1 MNKSIVINS
10 RALDVARLTGDK
22 FTRLMAW
29 ADLQLQAA
37 EAPAVVYVR
46 GEKINMQ
53 RGQVLTTIKELAT
66 RWNTSRQ
73 TANKYLEE
81 YRTEGRLTLDD
92 RAGLMLLTCSDETCT
107 VQATTV
113 QREDNTTETPQR
125 VNRPI
130 GFITEEHVST
140 EQNAIA
146 DDTCAAEAMEAW
158 TRPEEVNELPNDYP
172 TTPDI
177 ADIVSDQ
184 TEKHRYAE
192 GVELTL
198 SEYNDI
204 VSTFGVED
212 AFNIIELASQ
222 RYVETGSP
230 YLDAHNSIMQDF
242 APQYFAAKK
251 NADESS
257 TDTHAD
263 GTRAAIDEQ
272 PSSDETTSASTTP
285 TETAK
290 EISPVIKATPA
301 PVPKKV
307 PKKMYA
313 ENVKMTESE
322 YKNLVERYSEEGA
335 RWMITKL
342 DNYKAARGMVYK
354 SDYRAILN
362 WVVKEWQKEINA
374 KQNGNYNGSSFRS
387 ATELAEKQSDAA
399 FAEYY
404 AANYGQV

>member
-1 MNKSIVINS
+1 MNKSIVIDS

-46 GEKINMQ
+46 GEKISMQ

-92 RAGLMLLTCSDETCT
+92 RAGLVLLSCSDETCT
-107 VQATTV
+107 VQTTTV
-113 QREDNTTETPQR
+113 QGTDDAAEVMETCVP
-125 VNRPI
+125 
-130 GFITEEHVST
+130 S
-140 EQNAIA
+140 EQKVIA
-146 DDTCAAEAMEAW
+146 DDKSDAEAMEAW
-158 TRPEEVNELPNDYP
+158 MQPEEVNELPNDYP
-172 TTPDI
+172 TTPNV
-177 ADIVSDQ
+177 ADTVPDQ

-251 NADESS
+251 NTDETS
-257 TDTHAD
+257 TDTQTD
-263 GTRAAIDEQ
+263 GTLAAIEEH

-290 EISPVIKATPA
+290 EMPPVIKATPA
-301 PVPKKV
+301 SVPKA

-322 YKNLVERYSEEGA
+322 YKNLVDRYSEEGA

-362 WVVKEWQKEINA
+362 WVVKEWQKELNA
-374 KQNGNYNGSSFRS
+374 KQNGNYNGSSYKS
-387 ATELAEKQSDAA
+387 ATELAEEQSDAA

>member
-1 MNKSIVINS
+1 MSKTIVIDS

-22 FTRLMAW
+22 YTRLMAW

-73 TANKYLEE
+73 KANKYLEE
-81 YRTEGRLTLDD
+81 YQTEGRLTLDD
-92 RAGLMLLTCSDETCT
+92 RAGLVLLTCSDETCT
-107 VQATTV
+107 VQATTT
-113 QREDNTTETPQR
+113 QRADDEAEDIEER
-125 VNRPI
+125 VP
-130 GFITEEHVST
+130 T

-146 DDTCAAEAMEAW
+146 DDASDAEAMEAW
-158 TRPEEVNELPNDYP
+158 THPEEVNDLP

-177 ADIVSDQ
+177 TDTVPDPN
-184 TEKHRYAE
+184 EKHRYAE

-212 AFNIIELASQ
+212 AFNIIEIASQ

-230 YLDAHNSIMQDF
+230 YLDAHNTIMQDF
-242 APQYFAAKK
+242 APQYFASKK

-257 TDTHAD
+257 TSTQAAD
-263 GTRAAIDEQ
+263 NRAATDEQ
-272 PSSDETTSASTTP
+272 PNSNEPASAPTTP

-290 EISPVIKATPA
+290 EMSPVIKATPA

-307 PKKMYA
+307 PQKRYA
-313 ENVKMTESE
+313 EKVKMTESE
-322 YKNLVERYSEEGA
+322 YNNLVEKYSEEGA

-342 DNYKAARGMVYK
+342 DNYKAARGMEYK

-362 WVVKEWQKEINA
+362 WVVKEWQKELNA
-374 KQNGNYNGSSFRS
+374 KQNGNYIGSSYKS
-387 ATELAEKQSDAA
+387 ATELAEEQSDAA

-404 AANYGQV
+404 ATTYGKV

>member
-1 MNKSIVINS
+1 MNKSIVIDS

-92 RAGLMLLTCSDETCT
+92 RAGLVLLSCSDETCT
-107 VQATTV
+107 VQTTTV
-113 QREDNTTETPQR
+113 QQ
-125 VNRPI
+125 
-130 GFITEEHVST
+130 
-140 EQNAIA
+140 A
-146 DDTCAAEAMEAW
+146 DDTSDAEAMEAW

-172 TTPDI
+172 TTPNV
-177 ADIVSDQ
+177 ADTVPDQ

-251 NADESS
+251 NADECS
-257 TDTHAD
+257 TDTQAD
-263 GTRAAIDEQ
+263 GTRAVIDEQ
-272 PSSDETTSASTTP
+272 PSSDEPTSASTTP
-285 TETAK
+285 METAK
-290 EISPVIKATPA
+290 EMPPVIKATHA
-301 PVPKKV
+301 PVPKA

-362 WVVKEWQKEINA
+362 WVVKEWQKELNA
-374 KQNGNYNGSSFRS
+374 KQNGNYNGSGFRS
-387 ATELAEKQSDAA
+387 ATELAEEQSDAA

>member
-1 MNKSIVINS
+1 MNKSIVIDS

-81 YRTEGRLTLDD
+81 YRTEGRLTLDE
-92 RAGLMLLTCSDETCT
+92 RAGLVLLSCSDETCT
-107 VQATTV
+107 VQTTTV
-113 QREDNTTETPQR
+113 QQ
-125 VNRPI
+125 
-130 GFITEEHVST
+130 
-140 EQNAIA
+140 A
-146 DDTCAAEAMEAW
+146 DDKSDAEAMEAW
-158 TRPEEVNELPNDYP
+158 THPEEVNELPNDYP

-177 ADIVSDQ
+177 ADTVPDQ
-184 TEKHRYAE
+184 TEKHKYAE

-242 APQYFAAKK
+242 APQYFAGKK

-257 TDTHAD
+257 TNTQAD

-272 PSSDETTSASTTP
+272 PSIDEPASASIAP

-290 EISPVIKATPA
+290 EMPPVIKATPA

-322 YKNLVERYSEEGA
+322 YNNLVERYSEEGA

-362 WVVKEWQKEINA
+362 WVVKEWQKELNA
-374 KQNGNYNGSSFRS
+374 KQNGNYNGSGFRS
-387 ATELAEKQSDAA
+387 ATELAEEQSDAA

>member
-1 MNKSIVINS
+1 MNKAIVIDS

-37 EAPAVVYVR
+37 EVPAVVYVR

-81 YRTEGRLTLDD
+81 YKTEGRLTLDD
-92 RAGLMLLTCSDETCT
+92 RAGLVLLSCNDDTCT
-107 VQATTV
+107 VQTTTT
-113 QREDNTTETPQR
+113 QQADDNAE
-125 VNRPI
+125 VMD
-130 GFITEEHVST
+130 EHVPT

-146 DDTCAAEAMEAW
+146 EDTSDAEVMETW
-158 TRPEEVNELPNDYP
+158 THPEEVNELPNDYP
-172 TTPDI
+172 TTTDI
-177 ADIVSDQ
+177 ADTVPNPD
-184 TEKHRYAE
+184 EKHRYAE

-230 YLDAHNSIMQDF
+230 YLDAHNTIMQYF
-242 APQYFAAKK
+242 APQYYAAKK

-257 TDTHAD
+257 TYTQTVDNN
-263 GTRAAIDEQ
+263 AATEEQ
-272 PSSDETTSASTTP
+272 PSSDDPVSASATP

-290 EISPVIKATPA
+290 EIPPMIKVTPA

-322 YKNLVERYSEEGA
+322 YNNLVERYSEEGA

-362 WVVKEWQKEINA
+362 WVVKEWQKELNA
-374 KQNGNYNGSSFRS
+374 KQNVNYNGSRTKS
-387 ATELAEKQSDAA
+387 ATELAEEQSDAA

-404 AANYGQV
+404 AATYGKL

>member
-1 MNKSIVINS
+1 MNKSIVIDR

-22 FTRLMAW
+22 FSRLMAW

-53 RGQVLTTIKELAT
+53 RGQVLTTIKEMAT

-73 TANKYLEE
+73 TANKYLAE
-81 YRTEGRLTLDD
+81 YQAEGRLTLDEH
-92 RAGLMLLTCSDETCT
+92 AGLVLLSCSDETCT
-107 VQATTV
+107 VQTSTT
-113 QREDNTTETPQR
+113 QRVDNTAGVATGNIP
-125 VNRPI
+125 
-130 GFITEEHVST
+130 T
-140 EQNAIA
+140 EQGMNT
-146 DDTCAAEAMEAW
+146 DGTSDEEAMEAW
-158 TRPEEVNELPNDYP
+158 THPEEVNELPNDYP
-172 TTPDI
+172 TTRGI
-177 ADIVSDQ
+177 ADTVPDPD
-184 TEKHRYAE
+184 EKHRYAE

-204 VSTFGVED
+204 VSTFGIED

-230 YLDAHNSIMQDF
+230 YLDAHNTIMQDF
-242 APQYFAAKK
+242 APQYFASKK
-251 NADESS
+251 NADESTTS
-257 TDTHAD
+257 TQAAD
-263 GTRAAIDEQ
+263 NRAATDEQ
-272 PSSDETTSASTTP
+272 ASSDEPASASTTP

-290 EISPVIKATPA
+290 EMPPVIKATHA
-301 PVPKKV
+301 SVPKA

-362 WVVKEWQKEINA
+362 WVVKEWQKELNA
-374 KQNGNYNGSSFRS
+374 KQNGNYNGSGFRS
-387 ATELAEKQSDAA
+387 ATELAEEQSDAA

-404 AANYGQV
+404 ATNYGQV

>member
-1 MNKSIVINS
+1 MNKSIVIDS

-92 RAGLMLLTCSDETCT
+92 RAGLVLLSCSDESFS

-113 QREDNTTETPQR
+113 QRTDENTEPTKR
-125 VNRPI
+125 INRPI
-130 GFITEEHVST
+130 GFLAKEHVPT
-140 EQNAIA
+140 EQDAIA
-146 DDTCAAEAMEAW
+146 DDASDAEAMRAW
-158 TRPEEVNELPNDYP
+158 THPEEDNELPNDYP
-172 TTPDI
+172 TTPGI
-177 ADIVSDQ
+177 ADTVPDQ
-184 TEKHRYAE
+184 SEKHRYAE

-222 RYVETGSP
+222 KYVDTGSP
-230 YLDAHNSIMQDF
+230 YLDAHNTIMQDI

-257 TDTHAD
+257 TDTQED
-263 GTRAAIDEQ
+263 GTLAVIDEQ
-272 PSSDETTSASTTP
+272 PSSDEPASASATP

-290 EISPVIKATPA
+290 EKPPVIKATPA

-322 YKNLVERYSEEGA
+322 YNNLVERYSEEGA

-362 WVVKEWQKEINA
+362 WVVKEWQKELNA
-374 KQNGNYNGSSFRS
+374 KQNGNYNGSGFRS
-387 ATELAEKQSDAA
+387 ATELAEEQSDAA

>member
-1 MNKSIVINS
+1 MSKSIVIDS

-92 RAGLMLLTCSDETCT
+92 RAGLVLLTCSDETCT

-113 QREDNTTETPQR
+113 QR
-125 VNRPI
+125 
-130 GFITEEHVST
+130 
-140 EQNAIA
+140 A
-146 DDTCAAEAMEAW
+146 DDTSDAEAMEAW
-158 TRPEEVNELPNDYP
+158 THPEEVNELPNDY
-172 TTPDI
+172 TATPGI
-177 ADIVSDQ
+177 ADAVPDQ

-242 APQYFAAKK
+242 APQYFAARK
-251 NADESS
+251 NADGSS
-257 TDTHAD
+257 TDTQAD
-263 GTRAAIDEQ
+263 GTRAVIDEQ
-272 PSSDETTSASTTP
+272 PNTDEPASASTTT

-290 EISPVIKATPA
+290 EIPPVIKATPA

-322 YKNLVERYSEEGA
+322 YNNLVERYSEEGA

-362 WVVKEWQKEINA
+362 WVVKEWQKELNA
-374 KQNGNYNGSSFRS
+374 KQNGNYIGSGFKS
-387 ATELAEKQSDAA
+387 ATELAEEQSDAA

>member
-1 MNKSIVINS
+1 MNKSIVIDS

-92 RAGLMLLTCSDETCT
+92 RAGLVLLSCSDETCT
-107 VQATTV
+107 VQTTTV
-113 QREDNTTETPQR
+113 QGTDDAAEVMEEYTPNER
-125 VNRPI
+125 NV
-130 GFITEEHVST
+130 
-140 EQNAIA
+140 IA
-146 DDTCAAEAMEAW
+146 DDKSDAEAMEAW
-158 TRPEEVNELPNDYP
+158 TQPEEVNELPNDYP
-172 TTPDI
+172 TTPNV
-177 ADIVSDQ
+177 ADTVPDQ

-251 NADESS
+251 NAGEISMDIQ
-257 TDTHAD
+257 AD
-263 GTRAAIDEQ
+263 GTRASIDEQ
-272 PSSDETTSASTTP
+272 PSNDEPASASTTP

-290 EISPVIKATPA
+290 EMPPVIKATPA
-301 PVPKKV
+301 PVPRKV

-322 YKNLVERYSEEGA
+322 YKNLVDRYSEEGA

-362 WVVKEWQKEINA
+362 WVVKEWQKELNA
-374 KQNGNYNGSSFRS
+374 KQNGIYIGSRYKS
-387 ATELAEKQSDAA
+387 ATELAEDKSDAA

>member
-1 MNKSIVINS
+1 MNKSIVIDS
-10 RALDVARLTGDK
+10 RALDVARLTRDK

-53 RGQVLTTIKELAT
+53 RGQVLTTIKDLAT

-92 RAGLMLLTCSDETCT
+92 RAGLVLLTCNDETCT
-107 VQATTV
+107 AQETTV
-113 QREDNTTETPQR
+113 QCADDNAE
-125 VNRPI
+125 VM
-130 GFITEEHVST
+130 EECVSS
-140 EQNAIA
+140 EQKTIA
-146 DDTCAAEAMEAW
+146 DDARDAEAMEAW
-158 TRPEEVNELPNDYP
+158 THPEEVNELPNDYP
-172 TTPDI
+172 TTPGI
-177 ADIVSDQ
+177 ADTVPDQ
-184 TEKHRYAE
+184 DEKHRYAE

-204 VSTFGVED
+204 VSTFGIED
-212 AFNIIELASQ
+212 AFNIIEIASQ

-230 YLDAHNSIMQDF
+230 YLDAHNTIMQEF

-251 NADESS
+251 NAEETSMN
-257 TDTHAD
+257 TQAD
-263 GTRAAIDEQ
+263 DNNAATEEQ
-272 PSSDETTSASTTP
+272 TSSDEPASASATP

-290 EISPVIKATPA
+290 EITPVIKATPA

-322 YKNLVERYSEEGA
+322 YNNLVERYSEEGA

-362 WVVKEWQKEINA
+362 WVVKEWQKELNA
-374 KQNGNYNGSSFRS
+374 KQNGIYIGSRYKS
-387 ATELAEKQSDAA
+387 ATELAEEQSDSA

-404 AANYGQV
+404 AANYRQV

>member
-1 MNKSIVINS
+1 MSKSIVIDS

-73 TANKYLEE
+73 TANKYLAE
-81 YRTEGRLTLDD
+81 YQAEGRLTLDD
-92 RAGLMLLTCSDETCT
+92 RAGLVLLSCSDETCT
-107 VQATTV
+107 VQTTTM
-113 QREDNTTETPQR
+113 QRADDTVEVMEER
-125 VNRPI
+125 VP
-130 GFITEEHVST
+130 T
-140 EQNAIA
+140 EQNTIG
-146 DDTCAAEAMEAW
+146 DDASDEEAMEAW
-158 TRPEEVNELPNDYP
+158 THPEEVNELPNDYP

-177 ADIVSDQ
+177 ADTVPDPG
-184 TEKHRYAE
+184 EKHRYAE

-204 VSTFGVED
+204 VSTFGIED

-230 YLDAHNSIMQDF
+230 YLDAHNTIMQDF
-242 APQYFAAKK
+242 APQYFASKK

-257 TDTHAD
+257 TSTQAAD
-263 GTRAAIDEQ
+263 NRAATNEQ
-272 PSSDETTSASTTP
+272 PNSNEPASAPTTP

-290 EISPVIKATPA
+290 EMTPVIKATPA

-307 PKKMYA
+307 PKKHYA
-313 ENVKMTESE
+313 ETVLMTESE
-322 YKNLVERYSEEGA
+322 YNNLVERYTEEGA

-342 DNYKAARGMVYK
+342 DNYKTSRGMVYK

-362 WVVKEWQKEINA
+362 WVVKEWQKELNA
-374 KQNGNYNGSSFRS
+374 KQNGNYNGSSYKN
-387 ATELAEKQSDAA
+387 ATELAEEQSDEA

-404 AANYGQV
+404 AANYGAV

>member
-1 MNKSIVINS
+1 MNKSIVIDR

-37 EAPAVVYVR
+37 EVTAVVYVR
-46 GEKINMQ
+46 GEKINMK

-73 TANKYLEE
+73 TASRYLDE
-81 YRTEGRLTLDD
+81 YRREGRLTLDD
-92 RAGLMLLTCSDETCT
+92 RAGLVLLTCSDETCT
-107 VQATTV
+107 VQTTTV
-113 QREDNTTETPQR
+113 QRADET
-125 VNRPI
+125 
-130 GFITEEHVST
+130 S
-140 EQNAIA
+140 
-146 DDTCAAEAMEAW
+146 DAETMEAW
-158 TRPEEVNELPNDYP
+158 THPEEISELPNDYP
-172 TTPDI
+172 TTPGI
-177 ADIVSDQ
+177 ADTVPDQ
-184 TEKHRYAE
+184 GEKHRYAE

-212 AFNIIELASQ
+212 TFNIIELASQ

-230 YLDAHNSIMQDF
+230 YLDAHNSIMQEF
-242 APQYFAAKK
+242 APQYFAGKK
-251 NADESS
+251 NAGESS
-257 TDTHAD
+257 TDTQVD
-263 GTRAAIDEQ
+263 GTRAVIDEQ
-272 PSSDETTSASTTP
+272 PSSDEPSSASTTL
-285 TETAK
+285 TDTAK
-290 EISPVIKATPA
+290 EIPPVIKATPA

-307 PKKMYA
+307 PKKLYA

-362 WVVKEWQKEINA
+362 WVVKEWQKELNA

-387 ATELAEKQSDAA
+387 ATELAEEQSDAA

-404 AANYGQV
+404 ATNYGQV

>member
-1 MNKSIVINS
+1 MNKSIVIDS

-37 EAPAVVYVR
+37 EAPAAVYVR

-81 YRTEGRLTLDD
+81 FRTEGRLNLDD
-92 RAGLMLLTCSDETCT
+92 RAGLVLLTCSDETCT
-107 VQATTV
+107 VQATTTP
-113 QREDNTTETPQR
+113 RADDNAEVMEEYTPNER
-125 VNRPI
+125 
-130 GFITEEHVST
+130 
-140 EQNAIA
+140 NAIT
-146 DDTCAAEAMEAW
+146 DDKSDAEAMEAW
-158 TRPEEVNELPNDYP
+158 THPEEVNELPNDYP
-172 TTPDI
+172 NTPDI
-177 ADIVSDQ
+177 ADTVPDQ
-184 TEKHRYAE
+184 DEKHRYAE
-192 GVELTL
+192 GVELSL

-251 NADESS
+251 KADESS
-257 TDTHAD
+257 TGTQVDE
-263 GTRAAIDEQ
+263 TRASIDEQ
-272 PSSDETTSASTTP
+272 PSSDEPASASTTP

-290 EISPVIKATPA
+290 EMPPVIKATPA

-322 YKNLVERYSEEGA
+322 YNNLVGRYSEEGA

-362 WVVKEWQKEINA
+362 WVVKEWQKELNA
-374 KQNGNYNGSSFRS
+374 KQNGNYNGSSYRS
-387 ATELAEKQSDAA
+387 ATELAEEQSDAA

>member
-1 MNKSIVINS
+1 MNKSIVIDS

-29 ADLQLQAA
+29 SDLQLQAA

-73 TANKYLEE
+73 TASRYLEE

-92 RAGLMLLTCSDETCT
+92 RAGLVLLSCSDETCA
-107 VQATTV
+107 VQTTTV
-113 QREDNTTETPQR
+113 QGADDTAE
-125 VNRPI
+125 VM
-130 GFITEEHVST
+130 EEHT
-140 EQNAIA
+140 PNEQNTIA
-146 DDTCAAEAMEAW
+146 DDTSDTEDMEAW
-158 TRPEEVNELPNDYP
+158 THPEEVNELPNDYP

-177 ADIVSDQ
+177 TDTVPDQ
-184 TEKHRYAE
+184 GEKHRYAE

-230 YLDAHNSIMQDF
+230 YLDTHNSIMQDF

-251 NADESS
+251 NADETS
-257 TDTHAD
+257 TDTQAD

-272 PSSDETTSASTTP
+272 PSIDEPTSASITP

-290 EISPVIKATPA
+290 EVPTMIKATPA

-362 WVVKEWQKEINA
+362 WVVKEWQKELNA
-374 KQNGNYNGSSFRS
+374 KQNGIYIGSRYKS
-387 ATELAEKQSDAA
+387 ATELAEDQSDAA

>member
-1 MNKSIVINS
+1 MNKSIVIDS

-92 RAGLMLLTCSDETCT
+92 RAGLVLLSCSDETCT
-107 VQATTV
+107 VQTSTV
-113 QREDNTTETPQR
+113 QQA
-125 VNRPI
+125 
-130 GFITEEHVST
+130 G
-140 EQNAIA
+140 
-146 DDTCAAEAMEAW
+146 DTSDAEAMEAW
-158 TRPEEVNELPNDYP
+158 THPEEVNELPNDYP
-172 TTPDI
+172 TTPNV
-177 ADIVSDQ
+177 ADTIPDQ
-184 TEKHRYAE
+184 TEKYRYAE

-242 APQYFAAKK
+242 APQYFAGKK

-257 TDTHAD
+257 TETQTD

-272 PSSDETTSASTTP
+272 PSSDEPASASTTP

-290 EISPVIKATPA
+290 EMPPVIKATHA

-322 YKNLVERYSEEGA
+322 YKNLVDRYSEEGA

-362 WVVKEWQKEINA
+362 WVVKEWQKELNT
-374 KQNGNYNGSSFRS
+374 KQNGNYNGSSYKS
-387 ATELAEKQSDAA
+387 ATELAEEQSDAA

-404 AANYGQV
+404 ATTYGKL

>member
-1 MNKSIVINS
+1 MNKSIVIDS

-53 RGQVLTTIKELAT
+53 RGQVLATIKELAT

-73 TANKYLEE
+73 TANKYLAE
-81 YRTEGRLTLDD
+81 YQAEGRLTIDD
-92 RAGLMLLTCSDETCT
+92 RAGLVLLTCSDETCT
-107 VQATTV
+107 VQTTTI
-113 QREDNTTETPQR
+113 QQ
-125 VNRPI
+125 
-130 GFITEEHVST
+130 
-140 EQNAIA
+140 A
-146 DDTCAAEAMEAW
+146 DDTSDAEAMEAW
-158 TRPEEVNELPNDYP
+158 THPEEVNELPNDYP

-177 ADIVSDQ
+177 ADAVPSPDD
-184 TEKHRYAE
+184 KHRYAE

-204 VSTFGVED
+204 VSTFGIED
-212 AFNIIELASQ
+212 AFNIIELASK

-242 APQYFAAKK
+242 APQYFAGKK
-251 NADESS
+251 KAAESS
-257 TDTHAD
+257 TDTQAD
-263 GTRAAIDEQ
+263 GTRASIDEQ
-272 PSSDETTSASTTP
+272 PNTDEPASTSTTS

-290 EISPVIKATPA
+290 DISPVIKATPA

-322 YKNLVERYSEEGA
+322 YNNLVERYSEEGA

-362 WVVKEWQKEINA
+362 WVVKEWQKELNA
-374 KQNGNYNGSSFRS
+374 KQNGNYNGSGFRS
-387 ATELAEKQSDAA
+387 ATELAEEQSDAA

>member
-1 MNKSIVINS
+1 MNKSIVIDS

-92 RAGLMLLTCSDETCT
+92 RAGLVLLTCSDETCT

-113 QREDNTTETPQR
+113 QR
-125 VNRPI
+125 
-130 GFITEEHVST
+130 
-140 EQNAIA
+140 A
-146 DDTCAAEAMEAW
+146 DDTSDAEAMEAW
-158 TRPEEVNELPNDYP
+158 THPEEVNELPNDYP

-177 ADIVSDQ
+177 ADTVPDQ
-184 TEKHRYAE
+184 GEKHRYAE
-192 GVELTL
+192 GVELSL

-251 NADESS
+251 NTGESS
-257 TDTHAD
+257 TDTQAD

-272 PSSDETTSASTTP
+272 PSSDEPVSASTTP

-290 EISPVIKATPA
+290 EMNPVIKATPA

-322 YKNLVERYSEEGA
+322 YNNLVERYSEEGA
-335 RWMITKL
+335 RWMISKL

-362 WVVKEWQKEINA
+362 WVVKEWQKELNA
-374 KQNGNYNGSSFRS
+374 KQNGNYIGSSFKS
-387 ATELAEKQSDAA
+387 ATELAEEQSDAA

-404 AANYGQV
+404 ATNYGQV

>member
-1 MNKSIVINS
+1 MNKSIIIDS

-53 RGQVLTTIKELAT
+53 RGQVLTTIKDLAT

-73 TANKYLEE
+73 TANKYLDE
-81 YRTEGRLTLDD
+81 YQAEGRLTLDD
-92 RAGLMLLTCSDETCT
+92 RAGLVLLSCSDETCS
-107 VQATTV
+107 VQTTTV
-113 QREDNTTETPQR
+113 QGTDDAAEVMETCVP
-125 VNRPI
+125 
-130 GFITEEHVST
+130 S
-140 EQNAIA
+140 EQKVIA
-146 DDTCAAEAMEAW
+146 DDKSDAEAMEAW
-158 TRPEEVNELPNDYP
+158 THPEEVNELPNDYP
-172 TTPDI
+172 PTPDI
-177 ADIVSDQ
+177 ADTVPDPG
-184 TEKHRYAE
+184 EKHRYAE

-230 YLDAHNSIMQDF
+230 YLDAHNTIMQDF
-242 APQYFAAKK
+242 APQYFAGKK
-251 NADESS
+251 KADENS
-257 TDTHAD
+257 TDTQAD
-263 GTRAAIDEQ
+263 GTHAAIDEQ
-272 PSSDETTSASTTP
+272 PSSDEPASASSIP
-285 TETAK
+285 TETVK
-290 EISPVIKATPA
+290 EMPPVIKATPA

-322 YKNLVERYSEEGA
+322 YNNLVERYSEEGA
-335 RWMITKL
+335 RWMIIKL

-354 SDYRAILN
+354 SDYRAILGCERMAERI
-362 WVVKEWQKEINA
+362 KRKA
-374 KQNGNYNGSSFRS
+374 KWK
-387 ATELAEKQSDAA
+387 L
-399 FAEYY
+399 
-404 AANYGQV
+404 

>member
-1 MNKSIVINS
+1 MNKSIVIDS

-37 EAPAVVYVR
+37 EVPAVVYVR

-73 TANKYLEE
+73 TANKYIEE
-81 YRTEGRLTLDD
+81 FRTEGRLTLDD
-92 RAGLMLLTCSDETCT
+92 RAGLVLLTCNDETCT
-107 VQATTV
+107 VQATTT
-113 QREDNTTETPQR
+113 QRADDNTESPQR
-125 VNRPI
+125 TNRPI
-130 GFITEEHVST
+130 GFLVNEHVPT
-140 EQNAIA
+140 KQNAIA
-146 DDTCAAEAMEAW
+146 DDASDAGAMEAW
-158 TRPEEVNELPNDYP
+158 THPEEVNELPNDYP

-177 ADIVSDQ
+177 ADTVPDQ
-184 TEKHRYAE
+184 DEKHRYAE

-230 YLDAHNSIMQDF
+230 YLDAHNTIMQDF

-251 NADESS
+251 NADKSS
-257 TDTHAD
+257 TETQTD

-272 PSSDETTSASTTP
+272 PSIDEPASASTTP
-285 TETAK
+285 TDTAK
-290 EISPVIKATPA
+290 EMSPVIKATPA

-322 YKNLVERYSEEGA
+322 YNNLVEKYSEEGA

-362 WVVKEWQKEINA
+362 WVVKEWQKELNT
-374 KQNGNYNGSSFRS
+374 KQNGNYNGSGFRS
-387 ATELAEKQSDAA
+387 ATELAEEQSDAA

>member
-1 MNKSIVINS
+1 MNKSIVIDS

-73 TANKYLEE
+73 TANNYLEE

-92 RAGLMLLTCSDETCT
+92 RAGLVLLTCSDETCT

-113 QREDNTTETPQR
+113 QR
-125 VNRPI
+125 
-130 GFITEEHVST
+130 
-140 EQNAIA
+140 A
-146 DDTCAAEAMEAW
+146 DDTSDAEAMEAW
-158 TRPEEVNELPNDYP
+158 THPEEVNELPNDYP

-177 ADIVSDQ
+177 ADTVPDQ
-184 TEKHRYAE
+184 GEKHRYAE

-251 NADESS
+251 NTGESS
-257 TDTHAD
+257 TDTQAD

-272 PSSDETTSASTTP
+272 PSSDEPVSASTTP

-290 EISPVIKATPA
+290 EITPVIKATPA

-322 YKNLVERYSEEGA
+322 YNNLVERYSEEGA

-362 WVVKEWQKEINA
+362 WVVKEWQKELNA
-374 KQNGNYNGSSFRS
+374 RQNGNYNGSSYKS
-387 ATELAEKQSDAA
+387 ATELAEEQSDAA

>member
-1 MNKSIVINS
+1 MNKSIVIDS

-81 YRTEGRLTLDD
+81 YRTEGRLNLDEH
-92 RAGLMLLTCSDETCT
+92 AGLVLLSCSDETCT
-107 VQATTV
+107 VQTTTM
-113 QREDNTTETPQR
+113 QRADDNAEVMEACVP
-125 VNRPI
+125 
-130 GFITEEHVST
+130 G
-140 EQNAIA
+140 EQKAIA
-146 DDTCAAEAMEAW
+146 DDKNDAEAMEAW

-172 TTPDI
+172 TTHGI
-177 ADIVSDQ
+177 ADTVPDLK
-184 TEKHRYAE
+184 EKHRYAE

-230 YLDAHNSIMQDF
+230 YPDAHNSIMQDF
-242 APQYFAAKK
+242 APQYFAGKK
-251 NADESS
+251 NVGESS
-257 TDTHAD
+257 TNTQAAD
-263 GTRAAIDEQ
+263 NNATTEEQ
-272 PSSDETTSASTTP
+272 TSSDEPASASTTP

-290 EISPVIKATPA
+290 EITPVIKATPA

-322 YKNLVERYSEEGA
+322 YNNLVERYSEEGA

-362 WVVKEWQKEINA
+362 WVVKEWQKELNV
-374 KQNGNYNGSSFRS
+374 KQNGNYNGSGFRS
-387 ATELAEKQSDAA
+387 ATELAEEQSDAA

>member
-1 MNKSIVINS
+1 MNKSIVIDS

-29 ADLQLQAA
+29 VDLQLQAA

-81 YRTEGRLTLDD
+81 YRTEGRLTFDD
-92 RAGLMLLTCSDETCT
+92 RAGLVLLSCSDETCT

-113 QREDNTTETPQR
+113 QGADDTAE
-125 VNRPI
+125 VV
-130 GFITEEHVST
+130 EECVPS
-140 EQNAIA
+140 EQKAIA
-146 DDTCAAEAMEAW
+146 DDTSDAEAMEAW
-158 TRPEEVNELPNDYP
+158 TRPEELNELPNDYP
-172 TTPDI
+172 TTSDI
-177 ADIVSDQ
+177 ADTVPDQ
-184 TEKHRYAE
+184 DKKHRYAD

-242 APQYFAAKK
+242 APQYFADKK

-257 TDTHAD
+257 TDTQAD
-263 GTRAAIDEQ
+263 DNRAVIDEQ
-272 PSSDETTSASTTP
+272 PSSDEPTSASTTP
-285 TETAK
+285 METAK
-290 EISPVIKATPA
+290 EMPPVIKATHA
-301 PVPKKV
+301 PVPKA

-362 WVVKEWQKEINA
+362 WVVKEWQKELNA
-374 KQNGNYNGSSFRS
+374 KQNGNYNGSGFRS
-387 ATELAEKQSDAA
+387 ATEIAEEQSDAA

>member
-1 MNKSIVINS
+1 MNKSIVIDS

-53 RGQVLTTIKELAT
+53 RGQVLTTIKELAA

-73 TANKYLEE
+73 TANKYLDE

-92 RAGLMLLTCSDETCT
+92 RAGLVLLSCSDETCT

-113 QREDNTTETPQR
+113 QR
-125 VNRPI
+125 
-130 GFITEEHVST
+130 
-140 EQNAIA
+140 A
-146 DDTCAAEAMEAW
+146 DDTSDAEAMEAW
-158 TRPEEVNELPNDYP
+158 THPEEVNELPNDYP
-172 TTPDI
+172 TTPGI
-177 ADIVSDQ
+177 ADTVPDQ
-184 TEKHRYAE
+184 GEKHRYAE

-242 APQYFAAKK
+242 APQYFASRK
-251 NADESS
+251 NADGSS
-257 TDTHAD
+257 TDTQAD
-263 GTRAAIDEQ
+263 GTRADIDEQ
-272 PSSDETTSASTTP
+272 PSSDEPVSASTT
-285 TETAK
+285 TTDTAK
-290 EISPVIKATPA
+290 EIPPVIKATPA

-322 YKNLVERYSEEGA
+322 YNNLVERYSEEGA

-362 WVVKEWQKEINA
+362 WVVKEWQKELNA
-374 KQNGNYNGSSFRS
+374 KRNGNYNGSSFRS
-387 ATELAEKQSDAA
+387 ATELAEEQSDAA

>member
-1 MNKSIVINS
+1 MNKSIVIDS

-29 ADLQLQAA
+29 SDLQLQAA

-92 RAGLMLLTCSDETCT
+92 RAGLVLLSCSDETCT
-107 VQATTV
+107 VQTTTV
-113 QREDNTTETPQR
+113 QQADNT
-125 VNRPI
+125 
-130 GFITEEHVST
+130 S
-140 EQNAIA
+140 
-146 DDTCAAEAMEAW
+146 DAEAMEAW

-172 TTPDI
+172 TTPNV
-177 ADIVSDQ
+177 ADTVPDQ

-251 NADESS
+251 NADECS
-257 TDTHAD
+257 TDTQAD
-263 GTRAAIDEQ
+263 GTRAVIDEQ
-272 PSSDETTSASTTP
+272 PSSDEPTSASTTP
-285 TETAK
+285 METAK
-290 EISPVIKATPA
+290 EMPPVIKATHA
-301 PVPKKV
+301 PVPKA

-362 WVVKEWQKEINA
+362 WVVKEWQKELNA
-374 KQNGNYNGSSFRS
+374 KQNGNYNGSGFRS
-387 ATELAEKQSDAA
+387 ATELAEEQSDAA

>member
-1 MNKSIVINS
+1 MNKSIVIDS

-53 RGQVLTTIKELAT
+53 RGQVFTTIKELAT

-81 YRTEGRLTLDD
+81 FRTEGRLTLDD
-92 RAGLMLLTCSDETCT
+92 RAGLVLLTCNDETCT
-107 VQATTV
+107 VQATTM
-113 QREDNTTETPQR
+113 QRADDNTESPQR
-125 VNRPI
+125 TNRPI
-130 GFITEEHVST
+130 GFFVNEHVPT
-140 EQNAIA
+140 KQNAIE
-146 DDTCAAEAMEAW
+146 DETSDAEAMEAW
-158 TRPEEVNELPNDYP
+158 THPEEVNELPNDYP

-177 ADIVSDQ
+177 VDTVPDLK
-184 TEKHRYAE
+184 EKHRYAE

-230 YLDAHNSIMQDF
+230 YLDAHNSIIQDF

-257 TDTHAD
+257 TSTQVD

-272 PSSDETTSASTTP
+272 LSSDEPASASTTP

-290 EISPVIKATPA
+290 EMPPVIKATPA

-362 WVVKEWQKEINA
+362 WVVKEWQKELNA
-374 KQNGNYNGSSFRS
+374 KQNGNYNGSGFRS
-387 ATELAEKQSDAA
+387 ATELAEEQSDAA

>member
-1 MNKSIVINS
+1 MNKSIVIDS

-29 ADLQLQAA
+29 ADLRLQAA

-81 YRTEGRLTLDD
+81 FRTEGRLTLDD
-92 RAGLMLLTCSDETCT
+92 RAGLVLLSCGDETCT
-107 VQATTV
+107 AQTTTV
-113 QREDNTTETPQR
+113 QQ
-125 VNRPI
+125 
-130 GFITEEHVST
+130 
-140 EQNAIA
+140 A
-146 DDTCAAEAMEAW
+146 DGTSDAEAMEAW
-158 TRPEEVNELPNDYP
+158 THPEEVNELPNDYP

-177 ADIVSDQ
+177 VDTVPDQ

-251 NADESS
+251 NTGESS
-257 TDTHAD
+257 TDTQSD

-272 PSSDETTSASTTP
+272 PSSDDPSSASTTP
-285 TETAK
+285 TETEK
-290 EISPVIKATPA
+290 EITPVIKATPA

-322 YKNLVERYSEEGA
+322 YKNLVDRYSEEGA

-362 WVVKEWQKEINA
+362 WVVKEWQKELNA

-387 ATELAEKQSDAA
+387 ATELAEEQSDAA

-404 AANYGQV
+404 ATNYGQV

>member
-1 MNKSIVINS
+1 MNKSIVIDS

-53 RGQVLTTIKELAT
+53 RGQVLTTIKELAA

-73 TANKYLEE
+73 TANKYLDE

-92 RAGLMLLTCSDETCT
+92 RAGLVLLSCSDETCT
-107 VQATTV
+107 VQATTT
-113 QREDNTTETPQR
+113 QR
-125 VNRPI
+125 
-130 GFITEEHVST
+130 
-140 EQNAIA
+140 A
-146 DDTCAAEAMEAW
+146 DDTSDAEVMEAW
-158 TRPEEVNELPNDYP
+158 THPEEVNELPNDYP
-172 TTPDI
+172 TTPGI
-177 ADIVSDQ
+177 ADNVPDQ
-184 TEKHRYAE
+184 GEKHRYAE

-242 APQYFAAKK
+242 APQYFAARK
-251 NADESS
+251 NADGSS
-257 TDTHAD
+257 TDTQAD
-263 GTRAAIDEQ
+263 GTRAAINEQ
-272 PSSDETTSASTTP
+272 PSSDEPVSASATP
-285 TETAK
+285 TDTAK
-290 EISPVIKATPA
+290 EIPPVIKAKPA

-322 YKNLVERYSEEGA
+322 YNNLVERYSEEGA

-362 WVVKEWQKEINA
+362 WVVKEWQKELNA
-374 KQNGNYNGSSFRS
+374 KRNGNYKGSGFRS
-387 ATELAEKQSDAA
+387 ATELAEEQSDAA

-404 AANYGQV
+404 AANYWQV

>member
-1 MNKSIVINS
+1 MNKSIVIDS

-22 FTRLMAW
+22 FTRLMTW

-46 GEKINMQ
+46 GEKINIQ

-81 YRTEGRLTLDD
+81 YQTEGRLTLDD
-92 RAGLMLLTCSDETCT
+92 RAGLLLLTCSDETCS
-107 VQATTV
+107 VQSTTV
-113 QREDNTTETPQR
+113 HQADDNTESPQR
-125 VNRPI
+125 TTRRI
-130 GFITEEHVST
+130 GFFSEEFVPT
-140 EQNAIA
+140 EQDATANDAS
-146 DDTCAAEAMEAW
+146 DAESMEAW
-158 TRPEEVNELPNDYP
+158 THPEEVNELPNDYP
-172 TTPDI
+172 TTS
-177 ADIVSDQ
+177 DIVDTVPDQ
-184 TEKHRYAE
+184 GEKHRYAE

-242 APQYFAAKK
+242 APQYFAGKK
-251 NADESS
+251 NAEGTSMN
-257 TDTHAD
+257 TQAD
-263 GTRAAIDEQ
+263 DNNATTEEQ
-272 PSSDETTSASTTP
+272 TSSDEPASASTTP

-290 EISPVIKATPA
+290 EMTPVIKATPA

-362 WVVKEWQKEINA
+362 WVVKEWQKELNA
-374 KQNGNYNGSSFRS
+374 KQNGIYIGSRYKS
-387 ATELAEKQSDAA
+387 ATELAEEQSDAA

>member
-1 MNKSIVINS
+1 MSKSIVIDS

-73 TANKYLEE
+73 TANKYLDE

-92 RAGLMLLTCSDETCT
+92 RAGLVLLTCSDETCT

-113 QREDNTTETPQR
+113 QR
-125 VNRPI
+125 
-130 GFITEEHVST
+130 
-140 EQNAIA
+140 A
-146 DDTCAAEAMEAW
+146 DDTSDAEAMEAW
-158 TRPEEVNELPNDYP
+158 THPEEVNELPNDYP
-172 TTPDI
+172 TTPGI
-177 ADIVSDQ
+177 ADTVPDQ
-184 TEKHRYAE
+184 GEKHRYAE

-242 APQYFAAKK
+242 APQYFAARK
-251 NADESS
+251 NADGSS
-257 TDTHAD
+257 TDTQAD
-263 GTRAAIDEQ
+263 GTRADIDEQ
-272 PSSDETTSASTTP
+272 PSSDEPVSASTT
-285 TETAK
+285 TTDTAK
-290 EISPVIKATPA
+290 EIPPVIKATPA

-322 YKNLVERYSEEGA
+322 YNNLVERYSEEGA

-362 WVVKEWQKEINA
+362 WVVKEWQKELNA
-374 KQNGNYNGSSFRS
+374 KRNGNYNGSSFRS
-387 ATELAEKQSDAA
+387 ATELAEEQSDAA

>member
-1 MNKSIVINS
+1 MNKSIVIDS

-29 ADLQLQAA
+29 ADLQMQAA
-37 EAPAVVYVR
+37 EVPAVVYVR

-73 TANKYLEE
+73 TANNYLEE
-81 YRTEGRLTLDD
+81 YRTEGRLTLDEH
-92 RAGLMLLTCSDETCT
+92 AGLVLLSCNDETCT
-107 VQATTV
+107 VQTSTTHRV
-113 QREDNTTETPQR
+113 DNTAEVATGNIP
-125 VNRPI
+125 
-130 GFITEEHVST
+130 T
-140 EQNAIA
+140 EQGMNT
-146 DDTCAAEAMEAW
+146 DGTSDEEAMEAW
-158 TRPEEVNELPNDYP
+158 THPEEVNELPNDYP
-172 TTPDI
+172 TTPGI
-177 ADIVSDQ
+177 ADTVPYQ

-222 RYVETGSP
+222 RYVDTGSP
-230 YLDAHNSIMQDF
+230 YLDAHNTIMQDF
-242 APQYFAAKK
+242 APQYFADKK
-251 NADESS
+251 NADESTTS
-257 TDTHAD
+257 TQAAD
-263 GTRAAIDEQ
+263 NRAAVDEQ
-272 PSSDETTSASTTP
+272 PSSDEATSASTTP

-290 EISPVIKATPA
+290 EMPPMIKATPA

-322 YKNLVERYSEEGA
+322 YNNLVERYSEEGA

-362 WVVKEWQKEINA
+362 WVVKEWQKELNA
-374 KQNGNYNGSSFRS
+374 KQNGNYNGSRYKS
-387 ATELAEKQSDAA
+387 ATELAEDQSDAA

>member
-1 MNKSIVINS
+1 MNKSIVIDS

-53 RGQVLTTIKELAT
+53 RGQLLTTIKELAT

-73 TANKYLEE
+73 TANKYLDE
-81 YRTEGRLTLDD
+81 YRTEGRLTLDE
-92 RAGLMLLTCSDETCT
+92 RAGLVILTCSNETCT
-107 VQATTV
+107 VQATTM
-113 QREDNTTETPQR
+113 QRADDTAE
-125 VNRPI
+125 VM
-130 GFITEEHVST
+130 EECVPS
-140 EQNAIA
+140 EQKAIA
-146 DDTCAAEAMEAW
+146 DDTSDAESMEAW
-158 TRPEEVNELPNDYP
+158 THPEEVNELPNDYP

-177 ADIVSDQ
+177 ADTVPDQ
-184 TEKHRYAE
+184 GEKHRYAE

-230 YLDAHNSIMQDF
+230 YLDAHNTIMQDF

-257 TDTHAD
+257 TDTQAD

-272 PSSDETTSASTTP
+272 PCSDETSSASTTA
-285 TETAK
+285 TDTSK
-290 EISPVIKATPA
+290 EMPPVIKVTPA

-322 YKNLVERYSEEGA
+322 YNNLVGRYSEEGA

-362 WVVKEWQKEINA
+362 WVVKEWQKELNA
-374 KQNGNYNGSSFRS
+374 KQNGNYKGSSYKS
-387 ATELAEKQSDAA
+387 ATELAEEQSDAA

-404 AANYGQV
+404 AANYGEV

>member
-1 MNKSIVINS
+1 MNKSIVIDS

-37 EAPAVVYVR
+37 EAPAAVYVR

-81 YRTEGRLTLDD
+81 FRTEGRLNLDD
-92 RAGLMLLTCSDETCT
+92 RAGLVLLTCSDETCT
-107 VQATTV
+107 VQATTTP
-113 QREDNTTETPQR
+113 RADDNAEVMEEYTPNER
-125 VNRPI
+125 
-130 GFITEEHVST
+130 
-140 EQNAIA
+140 NAIT
-146 DDTCAAEAMEAW
+146 DDKSDAEAMEAW
-158 TRPEEVNELPNDYP
+158 THPEEVNELPNDYP
-172 TTPDI
+172 NTPDI
-177 ADIVSDQ
+177 ADTVPDQ
-184 TEKHRYAE
+184 DEKHRYAE
-192 GVELTL
+192 GVELSL

-242 APQYFAAKK
+242 APQYFAGKK
-251 NADESS
+251 NVEESS
-257 TDTHAD
+257 TNTQSAD
-263 GTRAAIDEQ
+263 NNTATEEQ
-272 PSSDETTSASTTP
+272 PSSDEPASASTTP

-290 EISPVIKATPA
+290 EMPPVIKATPA

-322 YKNLVERYSEEGA
+322 YNNLVERYSEEGA

-362 WVVKEWQKEINA
+362 WVVKEWQKELNA
-374 KQNGNYNGSSFRS
+374 KQNGNYNGSGFRS
-387 ATELAEKQSDAA
+387 ATELAEEQSDAA